1 MFAFIGKVILNFIWK
16 GKGAY
21 SVKFANEQSWKTSF
35 ISILTVKLL
44 LLKQWEVDENI
55 NIQISGVE

>member
-44 LLKQWEVDENI
+44 LLKQ
-55 NIQISGVE
+55 